1 MIESLPF
8 NKHKSTP
15 RHLAEKRLNLYRFFL
30 RNEEQFVKTKK
41 KGVVGSNN
49 KADPPF
55 LNTIL
60 DSTTVFIIIMHQKLV
75 CFS

>member
-1 MIESLPF
+1 M
-8 NKHKSTP
+8 
-15 RHLAEKRLNLYRFFL
+15 
-30 RNEEQFVKTKK
+30 KTKK

-60 DSTTVFIIIMHQKLV
+60 DSTVFIIIMHQKLV

>member
-1 MIESLPF
+1 M
-8 NKHKSTP
+8 
-15 RHLAEKRLNLYRFFL
+15 
-30 RNEEQFVKTKK
+30 KTKK